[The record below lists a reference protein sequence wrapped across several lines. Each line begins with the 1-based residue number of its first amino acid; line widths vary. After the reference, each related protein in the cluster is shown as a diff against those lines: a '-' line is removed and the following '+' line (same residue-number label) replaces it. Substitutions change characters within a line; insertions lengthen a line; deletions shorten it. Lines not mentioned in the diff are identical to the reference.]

1 MYELKSKNMSKDW
14 LAAFQGQTPAII
26 AGPCSAE
33 TPEQV
38 LQIAHALPK
47 EVKVFRAGIWK
58 PRTKPGGFEGVGA
71 IGLDWMKQ
79 VKEETGLLLATEVA
93 TAEHVDLCLTSG
105 IDILWIGARTA
116 ANPFSVQE
124 IADALRGTDK
134 IVMIKNPTNPDL
146 ALWMGGLERLEKANI
161 QKLGLIHRGF
171 STYEK
176 TKYRNIPE
184 WQIPLDIKSELPHI
198 PIFCDPS
205 HITGRRD
212 RILAVSQLALDL
224 NFDGLMI
231 ETHGNP
237 EKAWSDAAQQVTPD
251 QLQKIL
257 QTLKLRNSTDDT
269 EEYLQKLQA
278 CRIQIDD
285 MDSKLLDL
293 LKKRMMISDAIGSL
307 KRDKNVA
314 VFQQERWNTI
324 LDKMRQEGEDLGFTE
339 EFIRTIYTA
348 IHQESIY
355 RQDQVINRK
364 EE

>member
-1 MYELKSKNMSKDW
+1 MSKDW
-14 LAAFQGQTPAII
+14 LTAFQGQAPAII

-33 TPEQV
+33 TPEQL
-38 LQIAHALPK
+38 LQIAHSLPQ

-71 IGLDWMKQ
+71 IGLDWMRQ

-93 TAEHVDLCLTSG
+93 TAEHVDLCLQND

-116 ANPFSVQE
+116 VNPFSVQE

-134 IVMIKNPTNPDL
+134 IVMLKNPINPDL
-146 ALWMGGLERLEKANI
+146 SLWMGGLERLEKANI
-161 QKLGLIHRGF
+161 NKLGLIHRGF

-231 ETHGNP
+231 ETHCNP
-237 EKAWSDAAQQVTPD
+237 DKAWSDAAQQVTPE
-251 QLQKIL
+251 QLKTIVQA
-257 QTLKLRNSTDDT
+257 LKLRNITDDT
-269 EEYLQKLQA
+269 EEYLQKLQTY
-278 CRIQIDD
+278 RIQIDD
-285 MDSKLLDL
+285 MDSKILDL

-307 KRDKNVA
+307 KRDRNVA
-314 VFQQERWNTI
+314 VFQQERWNSI
-324 LDKMRQEGEDLGFTE
+324 VEKMMKEGEHLGFTD
-339 EFIRTIYTA
+339 EFIRTIYNA